1 MIMSLDIG
9 ASFAKAILADKNLGI
24 VEKCIIQV
32 EEPKVTSTRII
43 DFFTER
49 FGSNLRDI
57 IEAVA
62 VSGGGSRFIG
72 KEIFGLPV
80 KRVDEIVSIGLGG
93 ILLAR
98 KNKGLIVSAGTGT
111 AVVAVYNCGE
121 VIKHVGGTGIGGGTL
136 LGLSRRMLGLSDF
149 KTLEEKARRGCS
161 SKVDLTVGDIV
172 GGSIGM
178 LSADATASNFGK
190 LARES
195 RDEDVAAGIFNIV
208 SQTIGVVAAFAAK
221 AYNLEDDIVIVGMLA
236 KSWLVSRIISETV
249 KIFNVKAFIPENCE
263 FAPALG
269 AAAMVLREIES
280 SAT

>member
-1 MIMSLDIG
+1 MIMGLDIG
-9 ASFAKAILADKNLGI
+9 ASFAKAILADKKLRI
-24 VEKCIIQV
+24 VEKYIIPV

-43 DFFTER
+43 GFFAER
-49 FGSNLRDI
+49 FGSSLRDI

-80 KRVDEIVSIGLGG
+80 KRVDEIASIGLGG

-98 KNKGLIVSAGTGT
+98 KNKGLVVSAGTGT

-121 VIKHVGGTGIGGGTL
+121 IVKHVGGTGIGGGTL

-149 KTLEEKARRGCS
+149 KTLEEIAQRGCS

-172 GGSIGM
+172 GGPIGM
-178 LSADATASNFGK
+178 LSADATASNLGK
-190 LARES
+190 LTRES

-221 AYNLEDDIVIVGMLA
+221 AYNLEDDVVVVGMLA
-236 KSWLVSRIISETV
+236 KSWLVSRIVNETV

-269 AAAMVLREIES
+269 AAAIVLREIES